1 MGKLAS
7 DRIINLKLYYTV
19 NENVVLIFL
28 LLGYIRQRNG
38 ETQNR
43 LKYLYETI
51 FLSMCRLFIYSL
63 ETETIRIL
71 VLISRYDVLVTSGQC
86 VSGIMEYNMTFLYR
100 GI

>member
-38 ETQNR
+38 GTKNG
-43 LKYLYETI
+43 LKYLYETV
-51 FLSMCRLFIYSL
+51 LHLCRVLAGIYEHKTACRRL
-63 ETETIRIL
+63 H
-71 VLISRYDVLVTSGQC
+71 
-86 VSGIMEYNMTFLYR
+86 
-100 GI
+100 

>member
-38 ETQNR
+38 ETKKR
-43 LKYLYETI
+43 LKYLYETV
-51 FLSMCRLFIYSL
+51 LHLCRVLAGIY
-63 ETETIRIL
+63 EHKTTR
-71 VLISRYDVLVTSGQC
+71 RR
-86 VSGIMEYNMTFLYR
+86 LY
-100 GI
+100 